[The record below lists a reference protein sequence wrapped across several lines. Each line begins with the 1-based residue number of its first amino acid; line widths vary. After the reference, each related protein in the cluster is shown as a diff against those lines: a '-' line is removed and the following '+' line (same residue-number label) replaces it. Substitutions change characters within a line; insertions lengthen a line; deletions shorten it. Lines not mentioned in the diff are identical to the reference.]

1 VVTAKPIISVS
12 LILSLAFYAALC
24 VGIGA
29 LAGSAWRMTQPQPLA
44 DDPKVADMV
53 PREKY
58 DALVR
63 DFGSAEDEVKRLLS
77 EASQP
82 EHPAGAETR

>member
-1 VVTAKPIISVS
+1 MKSVWTELLTIGLVVSLGFLAGIAFTAKAHKWRCYTEPC
-12 LILSLAFYAALC
+12 AFC
-24 VGIGA
+24 TCQ
-29 LAGSAWRMTQPQPLA
+29 RQP
-44 DDPKVADMV
+44 VADTV

-77 EASQP
+77 VASQP
-82 EHPAGAETR
+82 EGAE